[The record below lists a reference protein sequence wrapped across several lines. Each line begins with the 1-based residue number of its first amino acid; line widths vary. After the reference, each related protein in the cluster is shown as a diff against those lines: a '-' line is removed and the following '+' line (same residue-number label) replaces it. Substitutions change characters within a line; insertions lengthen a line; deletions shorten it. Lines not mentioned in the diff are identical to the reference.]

1 MNKVKNVLQVKD
13 NKSISVTPDTTVF
26 QSLQLM
32 VESNVGALLVME
44 ENELVGIFTE
54 RDYARKVIL
63 AGKSSK
69 QARVSEVMT
78 ANPITVTPDH
88 TIEECMWLMTDRYIR
103 HLPVTDNGNLLGIIS
118 IGDLVGFIIKEQK
131 SIIGNLEQYIR
142 GNA

>member
-1 MNKVKNVLQVKD
+1 MNKVRNVLQAK
-13 NKSISVTPDTTVF
+13 KSALISVTPGTTIY

-32 VESNVGALLVME
+32 VEKNVGALLVLQE
-44 ENELVGIFTE
+44 DALVGIFTE

-63 AGKSSK
+63 EGKSSK
-69 QARVSEVMT
+69 DTLVSEVMT
-78 ANPITVTPDH
+78 GSLITVSMDH

-103 HLPVTDNGNLLGIIS
+103 HLPVLEDNKLVGLIS
-118 IGDLVGFIIKEQK
+118 IGDVVGFIIKEQK

>member
-1 MNKVKNVLQVKD
+1 MNKVRNVLQAKS
-13 NKSISVTPDTTVF
+13 NKSIFVTPDTTVF

-32 VESNVGALLVME
+32 VESNIGALLVLE
-44 ENELVGIFTE
+44 EDELLGIFTE

-63 AGKSSK
+63 QGKSSK
-69 QARVSEVMT
+69 QAKVSEVMT
-78 ANPITVTPDH
+78 ANPITVTLDH

-103 HLPVTDNGNLLGIIS
+103 HLPVVDNGNLMGIIS
-118 IGDLVGFIIKEQK
+118 IGDLVGFTIKEQR